1 MNIDRREANAL
12 ICAMTD
18 LVNSVDTTL
27 NNLPPKLGKSMHNA
41 KLTLLNVDV
50 KNEKE
55 QDDRRLAR

>member
-1 MNIDRREANAL
+1 L

-18 LVNSVDTTL
+18 LVNCVDTTL

-55 QDDRRLAR
+55 QHDRRLAR